1 MRKPPAKTVSVE
13 VPALAG
19 TEYPPCRG
27 QAGLAAGRG
36 GRAEAHGAKRA
47 NRAPQVPLRRSLLD
61 PVGRRRIGERGSA
74 LVQATAIRSAAAATG
89 RVAPMTNP
97 K

>member
-19 TEYPPCRG
+19 KGYPPCRG
-27 QAGLAAGRG
+27 QAGYAAGRG
-36 GRAEAHGAKRA
+36 GRAEAHGAQWA
-47 NRAPQVPLRRSLLD
+47 NRAPQTPTSPRSSRSRRPPAWQEEAHWS
-61 PVGRRRIGERGSA
+61 
-74 LVQATAIRSAAAATG
+74 QARAIRSAAPATG